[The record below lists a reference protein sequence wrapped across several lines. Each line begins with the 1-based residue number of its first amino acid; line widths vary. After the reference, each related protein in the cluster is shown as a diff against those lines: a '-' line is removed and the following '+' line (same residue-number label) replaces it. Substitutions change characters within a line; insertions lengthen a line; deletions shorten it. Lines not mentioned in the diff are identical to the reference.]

1 MHILMYNVLKKNIT
15 MIHCII
21 NTEYIIFKFVFVLIS
36 TMMKKTLHMLN
47 LNYKKF
53 NGL

>member
-21 NTEYIIFKFVFVLIS
+21 NTEYIIFKRICSNIDNDEENF
-36 TMMKKTLHMLN
+36 TMLN